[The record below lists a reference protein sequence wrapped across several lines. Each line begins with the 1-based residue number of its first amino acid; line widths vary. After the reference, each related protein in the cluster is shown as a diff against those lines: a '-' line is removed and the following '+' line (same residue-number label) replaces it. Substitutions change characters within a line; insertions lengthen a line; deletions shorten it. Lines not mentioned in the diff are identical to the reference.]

1 MEIPFGVIESGS
13 NVNELNP
20 MIRGNSKRMSMLKP
34 EIKHDDVPFGVTDR
48 LSTVND
54 INPMRKTTHNF
65 LPSHNVPKP
74 YANDEIPFGI
84 EESTGGGGL
93 SQANPMRVKSNKTP
107 VATPVKATAAGE
119 NVCTSKRFFWMA
131 SYGDENHILQLR
143 AFALPYKADLII
155 RSSFA
160 EPEPVAATAT
170 VRIKSEPSPLLTD
183 LGAAVRAIL
192 LFIYILFEI
201 LYELG
206 MDAIKPAAK
215 R

>member
-1 MEIPFGVIESGS
+1 MEDAYPDYPAGDEGELPGFGDTFQGGSDDFGSPPPLPPIKKERRYSGMEIPFGVIESGS

-54 INPMRKTTHNF
+54 INPMRKPTNNF

-107 VATPVKATAAGE
+107 VATPVKATTAGE
-119 NVCTSKRFFWMA
+119 
-131 SYGDENHILQLR
+131 
-143 AFALPYKADLII
+143 
-155 RSSFA
+155 
-160 EPEPVAATAT
+160 
-170 VRIKSEPSPLLTD
+170 
-183 LGAAVRAIL
+183 
-192 LFIYILFEI
+192 
-201 LYELG
+201 
-206 MDAIKPAAK
+206 
-215 R
+215 